1 MRSKWICALAITLA
15 VLASSCG
22 KPSRPVS
29 RKPTAPAPAPVAPVP
44 PPPAPENPQP
54 VVAPPPEKPK
64 QSSTGFEYGA
74 RERAAAYL
82 KDLALDPEKERKYNG
97 MIDRRDTAGLLEQPG
112 DAFTYLLVR
121 ALDDDENVAKY
132 CIETTIEASRKLKLI
147 DKDTGDVVLFNFDK
161 FKKAANR
168 SGWVATYLANIRDN
182 PDMLK

>member
-1 MRSKWICALAITLA
+1 MRAKLICAMALA

-22 KPSRPVS
+22 KPSRPIS
-29 RKPTAPAPAPVAPVP
+29 RPSKPTAPPPAAVAPTPAPPV
-44 PPPAPENPQP
+44 EDPQP

-64 QSSTGFEYGA
+64 QSPTGFEYGA

-82 KDLALDPEKERKYNG
+82 KDLALDPEKEKRFNA

-121 ALDDDENVAKY
+121 ALDDDENIARY
-132 CIETTIEASRKLKLI
+132 CIETTIEASRKLRLI

-161 FKKAANR
+161 FKRAANR
-168 SGWVATYLANIRDN
+168 SGWVATYLANLRDN